1 MDSQVKADGYLP
13 DNQRYTL
20 DEYFELEYKSEFKNE
35 YHDGYIVPITSA
47 TENHGRIVSNM
58 VFLLQNCLRNTECD
72 VFASDRPVYS
82 KACNRV
88 FYPDVMSVCGE
99 RKYYEHSKNV
109 KATVNPSVLIEVIS
123 PSTQYTDRSI
133 KLRCYRRF
141 SSLKQYVIIEQ
152 DFIFIEI
159 YEQDET
165 GRWTAKIYD
174 EENDKIQLD
183 DCIIS
188 VKEIYHKVELIEP
201 DSASGE

>member
-109 KATVNPSVLIEVIS
+109 RATINPSVLIEIIS
-123 PSTQYTDRSI
+123 PSTQHIDRSI

-141 SSLKQYVIIEQ
+141 SSLKQYVTIEQ

>member
-20 DEYFELEYKSEFKNE
+20 DEYFELEYKSEFKHE
-35 YHDGYIVPITSA
+35 YHDGKIIRCAYTSESHGIIVH
-47 TENHGRIVSNM
+47 NLD
-58 VFLLQNCLRNTECD
+58 FLLGSCLRHTDCQIFTGDRMLYTEQCK
-72 VFASDRPVYS
+72 SI
-82 KACNRV
+82 
-88 FYPDVMSVCGE
+88 FYPDLLLVCGKRE
-99 RKYYEHSKNV
+99 NYQYSQNMV
-109 KATVNPSVLIEVIS
+109 ATKNPSVLIEVS
-123 PSTQYTDRSI
+123 SATTYDVDKSI

-183 DCIIS
+183 NCTIS

-201 DSASGE
+201 DSASGD

>member
-123 PSTQYTDRSI
+123 PSTQYTDKSI

-201 DSASGE
+201 DSASGD

>member
-1 MDSQVKADGYLP
+1 MDSQEKADGYLP

-123 PSTQYTDRSI
+123 PSTQYTDKSI

-201 DSASGE
+201 DSASGD

>member
-1 MDSQVKADGYLP
+1 MDLQVKADGYLP

-123 PSTQYTDRSI
+123 PSTQYTDKSI

>member
-1 MDSQVKADGYLP
+1 MSLKSQEDDSSKLKKYSLE
-13 DNQRYTL
+13 
-20 DEYFELEYKSEFKNE
+20 EYFELEYKSEFKNE

-123 PSTQYTDRSI
+123 PSTQYTDKSI

>member
-1 MDSQVKADGYLP
+1 MDSQAKVDDYLP

-20 DEYFELEYKSEFKNE
+20 DEYFELEENSEFRHE

-82 KACNRV
+82 KAYNWV

-109 KATVNPSVLIEVIS
+109 RATVNPSILIEVIS
-123 PSTQYTDRSI
+123 PSTQHIDRSL
-133 KLRCYRRF
+133 KLRCYRRL
-141 SSLKQYVIIEQ
+141 SSLKQFVIIEQ

-174 EENDKIQLD
+174 EENDIIQLN

-188 VKEIYHKVELIEP
+188 VKEIYHKVDLIEP

>member
-123 PSTQYTDRSI
+123 PSTQYTDKSI

>member
-88 FYPDVMSVCGE
+88 FYPDVMSIFGE

-109 KATVNPSVLIEVIS
+109 KATINPSVLIEVIS
-123 PSTQYTDRSI
+123 ESTQYTDRSI

-141 SSLKQYVIIEQ
+141 LSLKQYVIIEQ

-159 YEQDET
+159 YEQDAT
-165 GRWTAKIYD
+165 GRWTSKIYD
-174 EENDKIQLD
+174 DENDKILLD
-183 DCIIS
+183 NCVIS
-188 VKEIYHKVELIEP
+188 VKEVYHKVELTEP
-201 DSASGE
+201 DSASD

>member
-1 MDSQVKADGYLP
+1 MSLISQEEDSSKLKKYSLE
-13 DNQRYTL
+13 
-20 DEYFELEYKSEFKNE
+20 EYFELESKSEIRNE

-72 VFASDRPVYS
+72 VFASDRPIYS

-141 SSLKQYVIIEQ
+141 SSLKQYVTIEQ

-183 DCIIS
+183 DCVID

-201 DSASGE
+201 DSASGD

>member
-1 MDSQVKADGYLP
+1 MSLISQEEDSSKLKKYSLE
-13 DNQRYTL
+13 
-20 DEYFELEYKSEFKNE
+20 EYFELESKSEIRNE

-72 VFASDRPVYS
+72 VFASDRPIYS

-123 PSTQYTDRSI
+123 PSTQYTDKSI

-141 SSLKQYVIIEQ
+141 SSLKQYVTIEQ

-183 DCIIS
+183 DCVID

-201 DSASGE
+201 DSASGD

>member
-1 MDSQVKADGYLP
+1 MSLISQEEDSSKLKKYSLE
-13 DNQRYTL
+13 
-20 DEYFELEYKSEFKNE
+20 EYFELESKSEIRNE
-35 YHDGYIVPITSA
+35 YHDGYIIPITSA

-58 VFLLQNCLRNTECD
+58 VFLLQNCIRNTKCD
-72 VFASDRPVYS
+72 VFKSDKPVYS
-82 KACNRV
+82 KAYNWV

-99 RKYYEHSKNV
+99 RKYYEYSKNV

-141 SSLKQYVIIEQ
+141 LSLKQYVIIEQ
-152 DFIFIEI
+152 DFIFIVI

>member
-20 DEYFELEYKSEFKNE
+20 DEYFELEYKSEFKHE

-123 PSTQYTDRSI
+123 PSTQYTDKSI

>member
-1 MDSQVKADGYLP
+1 MDSPAKADSYFL

-20 DEYFELEYKSEFKNE
+20 DEYFELEEKSEFRHE

-47 TENHGRIVSNM
+47 SENHGRIVSNM
-58 VFLLQNCLRNTECD
+58 VFLLQKCLKNTECD

-82 KACNRV
+82 KAYNWV

-109 KATVNPSVLIEVIS
+109 RATINPSVLIEIIS
-123 PSTQYTDRSI
+123 PSTQHIDRSI

-152 DFIFIEI
+152 DFIFIQI

-174 EENDKIQLD
+174 EENDEIQLD

-188 VKEIYHKVELIEP
+188 VKEIYHKVEFIEP
-201 DSASGE
+201 DAASGE